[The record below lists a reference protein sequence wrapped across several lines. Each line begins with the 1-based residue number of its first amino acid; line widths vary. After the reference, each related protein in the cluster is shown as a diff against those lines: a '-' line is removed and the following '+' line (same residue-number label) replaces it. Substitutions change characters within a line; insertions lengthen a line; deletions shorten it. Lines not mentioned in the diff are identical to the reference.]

1 MQSGYKTVDNLRTH
15 TEISVQNFFHTCV
28 KFIIFPLAHEET
40 QIQNMKCCDKCGMK
54 LPVSAACLD
63 ETHKEH
69 RWPCGEK
76 NVDIWRVFF

>member
-69 RWPCGEK
+69 R
-76 NVDIWRVFF
+76 